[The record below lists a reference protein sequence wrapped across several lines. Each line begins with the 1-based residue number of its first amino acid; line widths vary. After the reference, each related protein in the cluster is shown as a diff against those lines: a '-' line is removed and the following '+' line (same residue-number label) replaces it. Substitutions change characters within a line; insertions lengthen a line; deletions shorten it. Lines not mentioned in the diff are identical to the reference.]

1 MTHHYQQIS
10 PHVFI
15 MHAEHETDRPIL
27 AAIAGERRTL
37 LMDAGNSPAHAE
49 LFRREL
55 KRRGVR
61 MPEILALTHWHWDHT
76 FGMQVWN
83 LPVVAHAE
91 TSRALT
97 SLSGLDWSDGCLLDL
112 IRQGTINE
120 ESAADIWK
128 EFGGNRDI
136 RIVEP
141 DILFQGR
148 ISFDLGGVVCEMIHV
163 GGDHSADSCILHVR
177 EDRVLFL
184 GDALGPSVY
193 GGPRKY
199 TSAAF
204 LQLLS
209 VAYGYNAQ
217 WYVESHGVPMSGEE
231 FRSDLAGWEKLAR
244 IVEAFGHDRE
254 RVVHEM
260 KAFLQCDELPKDL
273 LQGLDYFMAGRANM
287 V

>member
-1 MTHHYQQIS
+1 M
-10 PHVFI
+10 I

-27 AAIAGERRTL
+27 AAITGERRTL

-61 MPEILALTHWHWDHT
+61 LPEIMALTHWHWDHT
-76 FGMQVWN
+76 FGMQAWGI
-83 LPVVAHAE
+83 PAAAHEE
-91 TSRALT
+91 TARAL
-97 SLSGLDWSDGCLLDL
+97 SLLRELDWSDGCLLSL
-112 IRQGTINE
+112 ISDGIISE
-120 ESAADIWK
+120 ESATDIRK
-128 EFGGNRDI
+128 EFGSGRDI
-136 RIVEP
+136 RITEP
-141 DILFQGR
+141 DIRFRDR
-148 ISFDLGGVVCEMIHV
+148 IEFDLGGVVCELVHV

-204 LQLLS
+204 LKLLS
-209 VAYGYNAQ
+209 TAYGYNAH
-217 WYVESHGVPMSGEE
+217 WIVESHGVPMSGEE
-231 FRSDLAGWEKLAR
+231 FRRDLEGWGELAQV
-244 IVEAFGHDRE
+244 VERFGHDRE
-254 RVVHEM
+254 RVIREM
-260 KAFLQCDELPKDL
+260 KDFLKSDQLPKDL
-273 LQGLDYFMAGRANM
+273 LQGLDYFMAGLEP